1 LHSNKA
7 RDAFRRHEQDDNNNT
22 TESSSGMTTLL
33 AQAWEE
39 FLRPMIFRPKRVQV
53 AALCCRK
60 TGAGTDVL
68 MITSRGTGRWI
79 IPKGW
84 PIRGKNG
91 PESALQEAWEE
102 AGVADARI
110 EQAPLGTYAYSKERN
125 NGVSEPVETLVYV
138 AEVKR
143 MKDDYP
149 EAHQR
154 KRVWMPAQKA
164 ANLVQEPELQDI
176 LRQL

>member
-1 LHSNKA
+1 MIS
-7 RDAFRRHEQDDNNNT
+7 
-22 TESSSGMTTLL
+22 LL
-33 AQAWEE
+33 EQAWEE
-39 FLRPMIFRPKRVQV
+39 LLRPMIFRPKRVQV

-60 TGAGTDVL
+60 SGTGTDVL

-110 EQAPLGTYAYSKERN
+110 DGAPLGSYGYRKERN
-125 NGVSEPVETLVYV
+125 NGTVEPVETLVYR
-138 AEVKR
+138 AEVRR

-154 KRVWMPAQKA
+154 KRVWMPAGKA
-164 ANLVQEPELQDI
+164 ANLVQEPELRDL

>member
-1 LHSNKA
+1 
-7 RDAFRRHEQDDNNNT
+7 
-22 TESSSGMTTLL
+22 MTSIL

-39 FLRPMIFRPKRVQV
+39 LLRPMIFRPKRVQV

-60 TGAGTDVL
+60 TGSGTDVL

-91 PESALQEAWEE
+91 AESALQEAWEE
-102 AGVADARI
+102 AGVVDARI
-110 EQAPLGTYAYSKERN
+110 EGAPFGSYGYRKERS
-125 NGVSEPVETLVYV
+125 NGTIEAVETLVYL
-138 AEVKR
+138 AEVCR

-154 KRVWMPAQKA
+154 KRVWMPAKKA
-164 ANLVQEPELQDI
+164 ANLVREPELQDL